1 MSAKTNSIQNF
12 VQNSNLHPHFVQLL
26 KGVSFANGQ
35 ICTDFQVCNKKC
47 SISLHYRTVHLFHW
61 KIRVVLMSTLI
72 MYCATRTFHDKEISC
87 PKCHFSSIQNHRF
100 HQKKFHPKLW
110 ISFFCPKCW
119 ILRFRSFFI
128 QNEFVVSLP
137 LDSAGFS
144 RWHCAQYKFT
154 YLLTYLLTKLL
165 VWT

>member
-72 MYCATRTFHDKEISC
+72 MYCATRTFHDTRNILSEMS
-87 PKCHFSSIQNHRF
+87 FF
-100 HQKKFHPKLW
+100 VHPKSQVSSKKISSKIVNFVFLSKMLNLA
-110 ISFFCPKCW
+110 ISFVFHTER
-119 ILRFRSFFI
+119 IRRVSTTRFSGVFPLTLCAI
-128 QNEFVVSLP
+128 QI
-137 LDSAGFS
+137 
-144 RWHCAQYKFT
+144 
-154 YLLTYLLTKLL
+154 YLLTYILTY
-165 VWT
+165 